1 MLQKPA
7 VLVLQPVIQRI
18 VRYKAFCFTRGLQ
31 AADTDRSIRPH
42 FTGAAERRA
51 QCIRKRDIRLAHQS
65 TTDSPCGRSAAQR
78 AALPKRKADI
88 QVFP

>member
-51 QCIRKRDIRLAHQS
+51 QCIRKRDIRLAHQKHY
-65 TTDSPCGRSAAQR
+65 R
-78 AALPKRKADI
+78 LPLRKERRTACRTAEEEG
-88 QVFP
+88 